1 MRCRYTR
8 RGFVRGAIAAAG
20 AAAWGTC
27 LEEQALLAQTST
39 QSSAASAATAATGP
53 ATQPARRGERI
64 APGSRNT
71 IPTGAIGELKLS
83 RLILGGNL
91 IAGFAHSRELVYVSQ
106 LLKHYFTD
114 EKILETLELA
124 EAHGVNAVNT
134 NPGATKVIQRYR
146 KQRGGTI
153 RWIVQGYPTPQDKL
167 TGVKRSVDDGAD
179 AIYIQGNI
187 ADALVE
193 KGNVDLIDQVVRYV
207 QSQGIPAGVGGHSLD
222 VPKACEKAGVKADFY
237 VKTLHTA
244 DYFSARRPDQPAA
257 VIHNPADN
265 FWCDD
270 PAATIEY
277 MKAIDKPWIAY
288 KVMAAGAIPPRQAFQ
303 HAFANGADFVLAGM
317 FDFQI
322 AQDARLAKDI
332 LAKLQ
337 HPRPWRG

>member
-1 MRCRYTR
+1 M
-8 RGFVRGAIAAAG
+8 AAAG

-27 LEEQALLAQTST
+27 REEQALLAQTQAGSH
-39 QSSAASAATAATGP
+39 APLPAATAPT
-53 ATQPARRGERI
+53 TQPAPPAAQI
-64 APGSRNT
+64 AAGSKNT
-71 IPTGAIGELKLS
+71 IPTGIIGELKLS

-114 EKILETLELA
+114 DKILETLELA
-124 EAHGVNAVNT
+124 EAHGVNCVNT

-146 KQRGGTI
+146 KERGGTI
-153 RWIVQGYPTPQDKL
+153 RWIVQGYPTPLDKL

-179 AIYIQGNI
+179 AIYIQGNV
-187 ADALVE
+187 ADALIE
-193 KGNVDLIDQVVRYV
+193 KGNVELIDEVVRYV
-207 QSQGIPAGVGGHSLD
+207 QSQGIPAGVAGHSLD

-237 VKTLHTA
+237 VKTLHAT

-270 PAATIEY
+270 PSATIEY
-277 MKAIDKPWIAY
+277 MKAVDKPWIAY
-288 KVMAAGAIPPRQAFQ
+288 KVMAAGAIPPRAAFH
-303 HAFANGADFVLAGM
+303 HAFAGGADFVLAGM

-322 AQDARLAKDI
+322 AQDARLANEV

-337 HPRPWRG
+337 RPRPWRG